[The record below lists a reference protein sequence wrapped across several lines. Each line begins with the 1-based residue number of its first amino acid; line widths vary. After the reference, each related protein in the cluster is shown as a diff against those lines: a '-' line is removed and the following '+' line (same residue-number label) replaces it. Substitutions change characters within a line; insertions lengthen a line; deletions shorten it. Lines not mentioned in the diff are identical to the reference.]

1 MVQESNAAH
10 RKSKKNKKKREM
22 KIKSPLQDKAPQG
35 SQFSV
40 IAAFLCS

>member
-10 RKSKKNKKKREM
+10 RKSKKKKREM
-22 KIKSPLQDKAPQG
+22 KIKSPLQEKAPQG